1 MFEFENLTFAPIDR
15 NLIAAESLSQGELKW
30 LNEYHATV
38 YEKLEPLLDNDTK
51 AWLKKATAPI
61 MP

>member
-1 MFEFENLTFAPIDR
+1 M
-15 NLIAAESLSQGELKW
+15 